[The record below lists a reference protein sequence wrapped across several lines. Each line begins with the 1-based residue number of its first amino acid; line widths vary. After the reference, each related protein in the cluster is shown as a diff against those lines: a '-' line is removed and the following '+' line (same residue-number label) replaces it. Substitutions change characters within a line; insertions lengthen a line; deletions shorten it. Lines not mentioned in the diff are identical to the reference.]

1 MNFESKEELIDQVGF
16 FIYLQLF
23 VTIIIWIQY
32 FTKYSNDDYNNW
44 KGIKRFDWSIKGLL
58 FIFKLFV

>member
-1 MNFESKEELIDQVGF
+1 MNIELKEELIDQVGF

-32 FTKYSNDDYNNW
+32 VTKYSNDDYNNW
-44 KGIKRFDWSIKGLL
+44 KGIKRFDW
-58 FIFKLFV
+58 